1 MFFFLRLR
9 QAPSSR
15 FFPYTTL
22 FRSPA
27 QLITAYAALFN
38 GGRLLVPQRARA
50 EGFAPRVRAAL
61 DIAPA
66 ERALILAGARG
77 AVAYG
82 TASRAGLATLP
93 DLYVFGKTGTSTPQ
107 DG

>member
-27 QLITAYAALFN
+27 QLATAYAALFN

-50 EGFAPRVRAAL
+50 EGFTPRVRATL

-66 ERALILAGARG
+66 ERALILAGDRKSTRLNSSHSQSSY
-77 AVAYG
+77 AVFCLEKKK
-82 TASRAGLATLP
+82 S
-93 DLYVFGKTGTSTPQ
+93 
-107 DG
+107 